1 MPEFRPVHAQADSPP
16 LFLSVKP
23 GMTVIVQESTPVGLL
38 VGDEW
43 WMGDVIHVD
52 GGARDPNVPTLFQ
65 IANVDSGEI
74 RWVNADLVTHVVPRC

>member
-1 MPEFRPVHAQADSPP
+1 
-16 LFLSVKP
+16 
-23 GMTVIVQESTPVGLL
+23 MTVIVQESTPVGQR

>member
-1 MPEFRPVHAQADSPP
+1 
-16 LFLSVKP
+16 
-23 GMTVIVQESTPVGLL
+23 MTVIVQESTPVGLR
-38 VGDEW
+38 VEDEW

>member
-1 MPEFRPVHAQADSPP
+1 
-16 LFLSVKP
+16 
-23 GMTVIVQESTPVGLL
+23 MTVIVQGSTPVGLH
-38 VGDEW
+38 VADEW